1 MAAVAGPGLC
11 GTQCMSKKLRQ
22 ASGPVTAANRPGPIR
37 VRLFRALFQFNVQA
51 LSDQPSNGFR
61 TRRLMGFTGAPAIN
75 SLLEI

>member
-1 MAAVAGPGLC
+1 MLVVC
-11 GTQCMSKKLRQ
+11 RDRKK
-22 ASGPVTAANRPGPIR
+22 
-37 VRLFRALFQFNVQA
+37 ALNVQA